1 MSKYIIKNCP
11 AYCYLDK
18 ECYNDETQYDASC
31 CEVTDCLLKQIVKNL
46 TQVAHAGHCDN
57 CDGCGYYSGCKDIE
71 CGTYQ
76 ALKSL
81 ELLDIQEV
89 E

>member
-11 AYCYLDK
+11 AYSYLGK
-18 ECYNDETQYDASC
+18 ECHMEEGQYGASC
-31 CEVTDCLLKQIVKNL
+31 CEVTDCVMKQVIGLAKGYKEELIDRETGEV
-46 TQVAHAGHCDN
+46 VATRYFKLA
-57 CDGCGYYSGCKDIE
+57 KEI
-71 CGTYQ
+71 
-76 ALKSL
+76 L